1 MSKSYQHYSEVVKRL
16 AAYRKELQISQSEM
30 GKKFGVTQSHYNKLE
45 TGMKTIS
52 MRSLQEFS
60 KNKED
65 VVWLITGQKYQNGIF
80 DHYFIN
86 CESVETK
93 TEFLESAVWI
103 IRQGVRKSSLS
114 VKILG
119 NFYKILELLRRGEDE
134 YLIWR
139 GIRENE
145 NITQLKMA
153 EILEI
158 NIKRYRRIEKGAMPA
173 DAAILSSL
181 YSNLGYS
188 PALLLNQ
195 FDYCANELNMI
206 WDMFDKELQEVL
218 QEYMNAAFE
227 LVK

>member
-30 GKKFGVTQSHYNKLE
+30 GKKLGVTQSHYNKLE

-86 CESVETK
+86 CESVEEK

-158 NIKRYRRIEKGAMPA
+158 NIKRYRRIEKGTMPA